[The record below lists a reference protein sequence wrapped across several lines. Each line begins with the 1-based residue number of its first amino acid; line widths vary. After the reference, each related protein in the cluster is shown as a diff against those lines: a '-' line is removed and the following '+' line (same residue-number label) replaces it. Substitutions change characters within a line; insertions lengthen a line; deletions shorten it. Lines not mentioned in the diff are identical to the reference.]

1 MKSNEQVMDKM
12 LRTKV
17 LEIYEEDQD
26 LLEDVIIENKQAL
39 EMAETYSNI
48 SSSMMT
54 SFASIISNN
63 LNIVMKSISHKVQM
77 NSILNS
83 NL

>member
-63 LNIVMKSISHKVQM
+63 LNIVMKSIRP
-77 NSILNS
+77 
-83 NL
+83 